1 MYTSVNNTQGCIFM
15 SKRIISILCVFCL
28 LFTGAVGRI
37 GYIIFSGDYSV
48 SIGYNSYTLTLGKL
62 YPTVYDRNLNKIT
75 NKNNKYIAVI
85 RPTEKCLSELEKLF
99 TFKEIKEIK
108 TELQKGYPVIKEI
121 NNYSTCKHIQ
131 IFEVIERN
139 ENNNELDILNKTI
152 QSYSNEVIGKKEI
165 NFTVD
170 AKGRLLDGDR
180 GTVLEE
186 NYNSLEGISLTIDEK
201 IQSIVEES
209 AINMKKG
216 SVIILDTNTNEIL
229 ATYSAPNDN
238 INRSF
243 TPYCVGSV
251 FKLVVA
257 AAALENDI
265 NLNYE
270 CKGNILVGD
279 TTFSCQKNKAHGNE
293 DLKNALANSCNC
305 YFIKLALEMGEDKI
319 LEMANKL
326 GFGDKTVIYNDWE
339 ISNGNLPSKSVLQ
352 SKGQLSLLGFGQG
365 SLTATPLQFA
375 SAVSAFA
382 NGGYYNKPTL
392 IRGTVDDNKN
402 INKFI
407 ESNKTKVM
415 ETKTSK
421 QVCEFMRYVVTNGTG
436 RIAEY
441 NNNSAGKT
449 STAQSGRYV
458 DGKEILN
465 TWFAGFYPYDNPK
478 YTIVVMTEDGKS
490 GAGDCCPIYRT
501 IVEKLDNI

>member
-1 MYTSVNNTQGCIFM
+1 M

-28 LFTGAVGRI
+28 LFTGALGRV

-48 SIGYNSYTLTLGKL
+48 SIGYNSYTLNLGKL
-62 YPTVYDRNLNKIT
+62 YPTIYDRNLDKIT

-85 RPTEKCLSELEKLF
+85 RPTEKCLSELENLF
-99 TFKEIKEIK
+99 SFKEIKEIK
-108 TELQKGYPVIKEI
+108 KELQKGYPVIKEI
-121 NNYSTCKHIQ
+121 NNYKTCKHIQ
-131 IFEVIERN
+131 IFEVVERN
-139 ENNNELDILNKTI
+139 ENKADILTKTI
-152 QSYSNEVIGKKEI
+152 QSYNNDVIGKKEI

-170 AKGRLLDGDR
+170 AKGRLLEGDK

-186 NYNSLEGISLTIDEK
+186 NYDSLEGICLTIDDK
-201 IQSIVEES
+201 IQNIVEES
-209 AINMKKG
+209 AKNMNKG
-216 SVIILDTNTNEIL
+216 SVIVLDANTNDIL
-229 ATYSAPNDN
+229 ASYSVGNDN

-251 FKLVVA
+251 FKLVVT

-265 NLNYE
+265 NLKYD
-270 CKGNILVGD
+270 CSGSIVVGD
-279 TTFSCQKNKAHGNE
+279 TTFSCQKGKAHGSE
-293 DLKNALANSCNC
+293 DLKYALANSCNC
-305 YFIKLALEMGEDKI
+305 YFVKLALELGSDKI

-326 GFGDKTVIYNDWE
+326 GFGDKTIFCNDWE

-375 SAVSAFA
+375 SVVSAFA
-382 NGGYYNKPTL
+382 NGGYYIEPTL
-392 IRGTVDDNKN
+392 ICGNVDYNKN
-402 INKFI
+402 LI
-407 ESNKTKVM
+407 KTKSPNRKKVM
-415 ETKTSK
+415 SSKTAKTVS
-421 QVCEFMRYVVTNGTG
+421 EFMRYVVTNGTG

-458 DGKEILN
+458 DQKEILN
-465 TWFAGFYPYDNPK
+465 TWFAGFYPYNNPK

-490 GAGDCCPIYRT
+490 GAGDCCPIYRA